1 MSHVVD
7 DGWNVMILLKK
18 LAPQRVFSIRDTNHW
33 PLLPWGPTSCK
44 RSVLPTSL
52 SVAELEGLSLLI
64 PTFSHAT
71 DSTALT
77 SEQHQHRP
85 GGTQGVHLPRNLPEA
100 SCARLLASIFWAIY
114 CSPEVFQVSLGFRC
128 NGWSVLG
135 TLLQG
140 AGNASLYP
148 SDYRVSRGKGMWA
161 RMAPPRCQRH
171 TGNYVQNHNTKY
183 SCSL

>member
-1 MSHVVD
+1 MEHD
-7 DGWNVMILLKK
+7 DIAQKTCSPKSV
-18 LAPQRVFSIRDTNHW
+18 SIRDTNHW
-33 PLLPWGPTSCK
+33 PLLPWGRTSCK
-44 RSVLPTSL
+44 RSVLPTGL
-52 SVAELEGLSLLI
+52 SVAELGGLSLLI
-64 PTFSHAT
+64 LTFSHAT

-85 GGTQGVHLPRNLPEA
+85 GGTQRVQLPRNLPEA

-140 AGNASLYP
+140 AGNESLYP
-148 SDYRVSRGKGMWA
+148 VITGCQEGKECEPGWLPQGARGTLAITSKTTT
-161 RMAPPRCQRH
+161 P
-171 TGNYVQNHNTKY
+171 NTPVH
-183 SCSL
+183 CS